1 MPSINTI
8 SGGARKQTKTVTA
21 GTSNKTVT
29 PDEGYLLS
37 SVVVQPTPVETTTVA
52 AGTSNKTVTPNTGYF
67 LSSVTVT
74 PTPTQNKSATPTTS
88 AQTIKPDTNYHLGQ
102 VTVNAIVTETKTATP
117 TAASQSITP
126 SSGKYLSKV
135 TVNPINVTFSSM
147 QSNFNMDDSKGG
159 KSMSVAAGLHY
170 GILIHVGSSNANNNN
185 IGTTFGK
192 TGGITAITQ
201 LQSRVALG
209 RLSGNYCQVQIYSV
223 TGNGS
228 AGTITH
234 TGGVNNNERLWLYKI
249 Y

>member
-8 SGGARKQTKTVTA
+8 SGGAKKQTKTVVA

-37 SVVVQPTPVETTTVA
+37 SVVVQPTPSESTTVV

-67 LSSVTVT
+67 LSSVKVS
-74 PTPTQNKSATPTTS
+74 PTPIQNKSATPTAS

-102 VTVNAIVTETKTATP
+102 VTVNAI
-117 TAASQSITP
+117 
-126 SSGKYLSKV
+126 
-135 TVNPINVTFSSM
+135 NVTFSAM
-147 QSNFNMDDSKGG
+147 QSNFNMDDSSGG

-201 LQSRVALG
+201 LQSRIALG

-223 TGNGS
+223 TGNGN